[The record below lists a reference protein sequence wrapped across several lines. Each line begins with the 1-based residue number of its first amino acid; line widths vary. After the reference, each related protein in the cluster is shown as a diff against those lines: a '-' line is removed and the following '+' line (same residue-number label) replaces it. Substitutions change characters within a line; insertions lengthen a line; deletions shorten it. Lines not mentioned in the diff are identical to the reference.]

1 MTYIHTNL
9 KKHFQGRL
17 KEILYCLIV
26 ISFALNQTY
35 YTYAYAQQEA
45 ELNIILVQY
54 SECSDC
60 VRKYQ
65 DYVKPFY
72 EKYRYNYSFEIIDA
86 ATSQD
91 YFFDKMAQL
100 GIDVGSYGNFP
111 WVIFILNS
119 TLIVIDAS
127 SLGKIESTFID
138 LIGGEPVITTELDPV
153 PTNTESINIEILPL
167 TGILFILT
175 LTAFLGGI
183 FITNKVLEKKY
194 SSNLYLHR
202 IGKNRLLTILAA
214 SFVSTLTLFY
224 QLIDHYSGGCGCA
237 SENLAKTLL
246 FRQYDHIMFGPL
258 EIPISLIGIGL
269 TLSVSIQTLLIG
281 TLPAPLHFFTFK
293 DKKITLT
300 EQHLRYWHYLL
311 CVEMIL
317 AFLSL
322 FALIYVELVLV
333 NFICILCT
341 VSQIIIV
348 INTVLILS
356 WKPFVSK
363 GH

>member
-100 GIDVGSYGNFP
+100 GIDVCSYGTFP

-153 PTNTESINIEILPL
+153 PTNSES
-167 TGILFILT
+167 
-175 LTAFLGGI
+175 
-183 FITNKVLEKKY
+183 
-194 SSNLYLHR
+194 
-202 IGKNRLLTILAA
+202 
-214 SFVSTLTLFY
+214 
-224 QLIDHYSGGCGCA
+224 
-237 SENLAKTLL
+237 
-246 FRQYDHIMFGPL
+246 
-258 EIPISLIGIGL
+258 
-269 TLSVSIQTLLIG
+269 
-281 TLPAPLHFFTFK
+281 
-293 DKKITLT
+293 
-300 EQHLRYWHYLL
+300 
-311 CVEMIL
+311 
-317 AFLSL
+317 
-322 FALIYVELVLV
+322 
-333 NFICILCT
+333 
-341 VSQIIIV
+341 
-348 INTVLILS
+348 
-356 WKPFVSK
+356 
-363 GH
+363 